1 MINRPQQSTSLRRY
15 AIAVERLRTDLR
27 RNINNNMHDGI
38 GDIAVRLYRGIHAG
52 LSATVDDPFLTALA
66 LGDLAVPSRDKEKVA
81 LVNLLSG
88 QLKIYIESAIEDAQ
102 QTQATI
108 AQTGGNHGG

>member
-88 QLKIYIESAIEDAQ
+88 QLMIYIESAIEDAQ

-108 AQTGGNHGG
+108 AQTGGNNGG